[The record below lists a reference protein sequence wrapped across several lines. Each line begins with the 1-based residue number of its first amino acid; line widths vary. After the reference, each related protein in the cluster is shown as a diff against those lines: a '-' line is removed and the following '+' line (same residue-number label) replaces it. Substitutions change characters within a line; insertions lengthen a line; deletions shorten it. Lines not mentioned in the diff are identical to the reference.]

1 MSQLGFTYFEQ
12 QVITLTSNKLESESR
27 MLEPF
32 HQMNSDES
40 GSNRMFQ
47 VRMTQT
53 VRIRVAVENLK
64 QNKSSIYLQSN
75 FVKTNSP
82 LTINKCRI
90 SLGSIS

>member
-12 QVITLTSNKLESESR
+12 QVITLTSNKLEPESR

-40 GSNRMFQ
+40 GSDGMFQ
-47 VRMTQT
+47 VRVTQT

-64 QNKSSIYLQSN
+64 QISI
-75 FVKTNSP
+75 K
-82 LTINKCRI
+82 
-90 SLGSIS
+90 